1 MKEGINRVRLIMR
14 DKMNDHKDRLEDREE
29 EVLGEIDIEELQMI
43 IQRLENNKSPG
54 VDKIPSEFLKY
65 SSSNFQQA
73 LKKLFNQILKEGII
87 PKVWKEGKTTLIPK
101 C

>member
-1 MKEGINRVRLIMR
+1 MKEGINRVRLTIR

-29 EVLGEIDIEELQMI
+29 EVLGEIDIDELQMI
-43 IQRLENNKSPG
+43 IQRLKNNKSPG
-54 VDKIPSEFLKY
+54 VDQIPNEFLKY

-87 PKVWKEGKTTLIPK
+87 PKVWKEG
-101 C
+101 